1 MTAVEIPEEVVAAL
15 KLPEDEREA
24 VIREELAVALYDRGA
39 LSFGKAR
46 ELAGC
51 SAREFTRVLG
61 ERGVTRHYTTREL
74 DEDIEYAR
82 E

>member
-1 MTAVEIPEEVVAAL
+1 MSTVEIPADVVAAL
-15 KLPEDEREA
+15 RLPEDEREA

-46 ELAGC
+46 ELADETH
-51 SAREFTRVLG
+51 REFAQTLG
-61 ERGVTRHYTTREL
+61 DRGVTRHYTDEEL
-74 DEDIEYAR
+74 DEDLEYVR